1 MRIYIRH
8 KDDGIWKDITANV
21 HTPSL
26 IMNETMDGTFSS
38 LSFVIR
44 SPKVLHGIDMT
55 KTIPPKL
62 YYIKLTEGNIEALET
77 ESNTWF
83 FVTAENNSARIRKEI
98 PDQVESLYVQE
109 INCEDII
116 SVLDNKNL
124 PNYTVTQPK
133 SKFFSTDIKG
143 GGAEFVLDVGFKQD
157 GTEIILD
164 EGIKRELGTR
174 NMTNEI
180 TFGYDDIE
188 RKHYIEFNE
197 ISEVGLVSTFEL
209 GIAKTAPSYYKAGI
223 LGAKM
228 NVGVTRGKDLLGFYI
243 WEDMSRLIFN
253 VKTNYYKDN
262 IVVATEKK
270 SRDINYNGG
279 KVSADTPLFGEQ
291 MITGLAGLGTAFLDL
306 VVNKNEDAD
315 KVRIYFYISAPE
327 ERSVIKADGLILPIR
342 SEVTGIS
349 GKDSY
354 VKTYLDSIIV
364 KAETSSYN
372 KPVDT
377 HPTMMLEFVEK
388 ALFDYNLNAANKVF
402 LSNDLIPILNIPMKE
417 GEYNGYTLRGLLERV
432 FKYVGIAPKY
442 KMDGSITYRRTRKE
456 ARYIDFEQAEG
467 AEKEHLSAD
476 FYDKVVSSTKNLV
489 SEQNFT
495 REIVPLTSV
504 DIEFANMSTENSGF
518 ITTNKIY
525 YVSQAILHT
534 PDLEIEIA
542 GQTITTNMDKPYYWD
557 ITKRLFEEDVYNSF
571 PNIKLDGDV
580 TDSTDPNPRSFY
592 SLLTKANT
600 IFYKSG
606 SNVIGGLFNQGDY
619 VPDFSLWSGIV
630 ELVSSAPIQEYAI
643 TELLIVLAYT
653 QVIDV
658 FGNKLTPPNLKLAD
672 IANFTLDLTYVPIFD
687 EITTKYLSTMD
698 ERKGLDWEKKL
709 NIRDKIVSYE
719 INEQVLRNEME
730 QKGNEKIGFT
740 EYYDLISNSIPVN
753 SIINDN
759 YYITSKQIKIN
770 KNKVEVDYIAQKD
783 FILQNDDIRL
793 PVEFERYNVP
803 YEYAERELLIDNT
816 LVFLKEYS
824 PKYLGSNLT
833 TRTFIEKVFL
843 TPTDELE
850 GTLYAKV
857 DIDGNKFLMRTA
869 KIDSRFTMIFK
880 CSFLDNYTAG
890 IQRYLSGIH
899 RERFYTIPLRYTD
912 GNGKFELLSNL
923 EIGYN
928 TSEPDLR
935 LKREDNE
942 PYDLKLFPAGEY
954 GGKEAIFNV
963 KLVDL
968 REPLMLNKDAR
979 EKVSITYTSYLQ
991 SETNDIKFYN
1001 FKAVTKLGVLTN
1013 DIELTDDVVL
1023 KDINYSDFGGSF
1035 TTSLTTVI
1043 PGVFK
1048 VKITSDDILDFEN
1061 GIVLINEE
1069 QKRQTLVGVIK
1080 EPIINGNDLEFV
1092 IASSINRDM
1101 FLSGIMPNSTNA
1113 PFPIYY
1119 RDIQAIQNKIHKITI
1134 DGVEKD
1140 WQLIEN
1146 DSILSIM
1153 VKPSVPMY
1161 LNLQT
1166 GEWSYEGDNQSY
1178 IDDLRFK
1185 EIRIYYDS

>member
-8 KDDGIWKDITANV
+8 KDDGIWKDITTNV
-21 HTPSL
+21 HTPSI

-38 LSFVIR
+38 LSFTIR
-44 SPKVLHGIDMT
+44 SPKVLHEIDMT
-55 KTIPPKL
+55 KPIPPKL

-98 PDQVESLYVQE
+98 PEQVESLYIQE

-133 SKFFSTDIKG
+133 SKFFSTYIKG

-164 EGIKRELGTR
+164 EGIKRDLAKT

-180 TFGYDDIE
+180 AFGYDDIE
-188 RKHYIEFNE
+188 RKHYIDFNE

-209 GIAKTAPSYYKAGI
+209 GIAKTAPSYYIQKTLI
-223 LGAKM
+223 VENKNKVGAS
-228 NVGVTRGKDLLGFYI
+228 RGKDSLGFYI

-253 VKTNYYKDN
+253 VKTNYYKNN
-262 IVVATEKK
+262 IVVATEEK
-270 SRDINYNGG
+270 SRYINYNGG

-291 MITGLAGLGTAFLDL
+291 MITSLASLGTAFFDL
-306 VVNKNEDAD
+306 SVNKNEDAD
-315 KVRIYFYISAPE
+315 KVRIYFDISAPE
-327 ERSVIKADGLILPIR
+327 ERSVIKVDGVVYPIR
-342 SEVTGIS
+342 SEITGIS

-377 HPTMMLEFVEK
+377 HPTMMLEFIEK

-402 LSNDLIPILNIPMKE
+402 LSNDLIPIFNIPMKE
-417 GEYNGYTLRGLLERV
+417 GEYNDYTLRGLLERV

-442 KMDGSITYRRTRKE
+442 EMDGSITYHRTRKE

-534 PDLEIEIA
+534 PNLEIEIA

-557 ITKRLFEEDVYNSF
+557 ITERLFEEDIYNSF

-580 TDSTDPNPRSFY
+580 DDLTDPNPRSFY
-592 SLLTKANT
+592 GYLTKANT

-653 QVIDV
+653 QVSDV
-658 FGNKLTPPNLKLAD
+658 YGNKLTPPNLHLAD
-672 IANFTLDLTYVPIFD
+672 IVNFTLDLTYVPIFD

-730 QKGNEKIGFT
+730 QKGNVKTSFT
-740 EYYDLISNSIPVN
+740 EYYDLISNSIPTN

-759 YYITSKQIKIN
+759 YYITSKQVKIN

-850 GTLYAKV
+850 GALYAKV
-857 DIDGNKFLMRTA
+857 NIDDNKFLMRTA

-890 IQRYLSGIH
+890 IQRYLSGIN

-912 GNGKFELLSNL
+912 GNGKFKLLSNL

-942 PYDLKLFPAGEY
+942 SYDLKLFPAGEY
-954 GGKEAIFNV
+954 GDKEVIFNV

-1001 FKAVTKLGVLTN
+1001 FKAVAKLGVLTN

-1048 VKITSDDILDFEN
+1048 VNITSNDILDFEN

-1069 QKRQTLVGVIK
+1069 QERQTLVGIIK

-1101 FLSGIMPNSTNA
+1101 FFSGIMPNSTND
-1113 PFPIYY
+1113 PFPIDY
-1119 RDIQAIQNKIHKITI
+1119 RDIQAIRNKINKITI
-1134 DGVEKD
+1134 DGVEKQ
-1140 WQLIEN
+1140 WGLTEN
-1146 DSILSIM
+1146 ESILSIT
-1153 VKPSVPMY
+1153 VKPSVHMY
-1161 LNLQT
+1161 LNLHIDD
-1166 GEWSYEGDNQSY
+1166 WSYEGSY
-1178 IDDLRFK
+1178 LDDLRFK